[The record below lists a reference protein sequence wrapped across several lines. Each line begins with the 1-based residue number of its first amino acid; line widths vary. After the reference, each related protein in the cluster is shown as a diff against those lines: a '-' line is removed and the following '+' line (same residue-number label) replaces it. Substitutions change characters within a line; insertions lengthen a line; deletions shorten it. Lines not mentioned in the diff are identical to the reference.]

1 MLPHFPGRSFGVC
14 AWGVKV
20 GSGVNP
26 ASLGVFQ
33 KRLQEFKMMTLKE
46 CEVAIAKTREQF
58 LKTVAEMLG
67 SVSASGGSSGV
78 IPSEYVEVWQKLSP
92 KWVKW
97 KTQKGLE
104 LDIGVAHGMV
114 KPGLKGYLMAMAGA
128 NVATKLTD
136 NDISYFWNIPKPSSP
151 GGFDKGSAKNPL
163 AKLHYLEF
171 GYAKGNVPA
180 RPVWYPVLR
189 WFQVRADM
197 QDDLIRQPYEAALNR
212 ARAIVY
218 GR

>member
-1 MLPHFPGRSFGVC
+1 V
-14 AWGVKV
+14 A
-20 GSGVNP
+20 SGVSQTSID
-26 ASLGVFQ
+26 AFRAQL
-33 KRLQEFKMMTLKE
+33 KELRLATLKE

-67 SVSASGGSSGV
+67 SVPPSGGTSGA
-78 IPSEYVEVWQKLSP
+78 IPSEYAVVWQALSP

-97 KTQKGLE
+97 KTAKGLE
-104 LDIGVAHGMV
+104 LDIGVAHGMR
-114 KPGLKGYLMAMAGA
+114 KPGLKAYLLAMAGSNA
-128 NVATKLTD
+128 QTRLTE
-136 NDISYFWNIPKPSSP
+136 NDISYFWNIPKPSGA
-151 GGFDKGSAKNPL
+151 GGMDKGSSRNPL

-171 GYAKGNVPA
+171 GYESGNVPA

-189 WFQVRADM
+189 WFQVQSGMA
-197 QDDLIRQPYEAALNR
+197 DDLIREPYVAALNR